1 MNPANIEENPAV
13 WLAYENLARQKRN
26 LEKAEKAND
35 IDEASVC
42 AVMVYRTTWFLRKMG
57 EPV

>member
-1 MNPANIEENPAV
+1 MNPANIKENPAV
-13 WLAYENLARQKRN
+13 WFAYENLARQKRN
-26 LEKAEKAND
+26 LDKAEKAND
-35 IDEASVC
+35 IDEASDW